1 MYDRLFSQGKIG
13 SVTLK
18 NRLVMSP
25 MGIGLANLDGTPGE
39 DMIAYYEARAIG
51 GAGLI
56 IPEIARVNDVHGP
69 GLMRQLSVTQDRH
82 IEPLSRL
89 AGAVHKHGS
98 KIFIQLHHPGRET
111 VTALLGGAPTVS
123 ASDIPCKYL
132 QQPTRALSTEEVKE
146 LIRQFVESA
155 VRVQKA
161 GCDGVELHCAH
172 GYLLQQFLSPYTNK
186 RTDEY
191 GGSFENRL
199 RMVCEIISGIR
210 SACGT
215 DFPIGVRLSVEE
227 FLEKTGVTE
236 EYIHIKDG
244 VKIAVAL
251 EAQGLDF
258 IDVSVGLYETGM
270 TCVEPV
276 SFPQGW
282 RRDLIKAV
290 KDQVKIPVI
299 GVSAIR
305 EPAVAEKFLE
315 DGVEDFISMGRSWLA
330 DEAWGKKV
338 QEGREKEL
346 CKCINCLRC
355 FESLNEYNGAGL
367 PAECA
372 LNPRLAREK
381 KYGELPYD
389 HAHHYAVVVGGGPGG
404 MMAAKTLAERG
415 CKVTLLD
422 EGDTLG
428 GTVNQAKKPPH
439 KERMEWVMD
448 YYRAAF
454 EKLGVEVRTGT
465 KATADM
471 IAGMKPDGVVVATG
485 SRAVIPGKIPGIHES
500 HVYTIQQILGEEVL
514 GETDLA
520 GKQVMIIGAG
530 MTGIETAEYL
540 AARKCSVTVA
550 DMLDKVAP
558 GANHT
563 NVGDVCGRLKA
574 YGTKFLLGHALKEI
588 RKDCVILENLAGHQE
603 LTVPCEAVVLSMGYR
618 PDTSLAE
625 ELKERGIQTVA
636 VGSAVKDGII
646 APAVRGG
653 YEAAR
658 SLFTEKKRVTAF
670 HATREDL
677 ENFGKISLMDEQEG
691 IYLAYLTDPA
701 AIARILPPPLKPFSM
716 PVVTLSVCHI
726 HKPTFADD
734 YYEAILGVYATYGK
748 ALGLY
753 PISLVLG
760 GPGAEMAVQC
770 GRDNGSIPKKLGAEF
785 VMRRNGKNVTAG
797 VTRRG
802 VQLVDISMELGQYNS
817 PLTHALYQ
825 APGAGKQVFGGGFY
839 FHFDRMPDR
848 EGVSHFVNGAL
859 LQNLCEYNYQSWEP
873 GTASLTLRSSI
884 DDPWAE
890 LPINTIVG
898 GAYSKNSLLVH
909 KLNLVEELEAEE
921 IVPYLLTGRYDRTA
935 FMETGR
941 V

>member
-1 MYDRLFSQGKIG
+1 MYEKLFSEGRIGK
-13 SVTLK
+13 VTLK

-25 MGIGLANLDGTPGE
+25 MGIGLANLDGSPSE
-39 DMIAYYEARAIG
+39 DMIAYYEARAAG

-56 IPEIARVNDVHGP
+56 IPEITRVNDVHGA

-89 AGAVHKHGS
+89 AAAVHKHGS

-111 VTALLGGAPTVS
+111 VSALLGGQPTVS

-132 QQPTRALSTEEVKE
+132 QQPTRALTTEEVRE
-146 LIRQFVESA
+146 LIRQFVEGA

-186 RTDEY
+186 RTDAY

-199 RMVCEIISGIR
+199 RIVTEIITGIR
-210 SACGT
+210 SRCGS
-215 DFPIGVRLSVEE
+215 DFPIGVRLTVEE
-227 FLEKTGVTE
+227 FLDKTGVTE
-236 EYIHIKDG
+236 DYIHIQDG
-244 VKIAVAL
+244 VKIAMAL

-258 IDVSVGLYETGM
+258 LDVSVGLYETGM

-290 KDQVKIPVI
+290 KDHVHIPVM
-299 GVSAIR
+299 GVSVIR
-305 EPAVAEKFLE
+305 EPAVAEQFLA

-330 DEAWGKKV
+330 DEQWGKKV

-355 FESLNEYNGAGL
+355 FESLNEYNVAGL

-372 LNPRLAREK
+372 LNPRLARER

-389 HAHHYAVVVGGGPGG
+389 TAHHSVVVVGGGPSG

-415 CKVTLLD
+415 CRVTLLD
-422 EGDTLG
+422 RGAALG
-428 GTVNQAKKPPH
+428 GTVNQAKMPPL

-454 EKLGVEVRTGT
+454 EKLGVEVRLQTE
-465 KATADM
+465 ATADM
-471 IAGMKPDGVVVATG
+471 VAAMAPDAVIVGTG
-485 SRAVIPGKIPGIHES
+485 SKPVVPGKIPGVDGGTVFTVE
-500 HVYTIQQILGEEVL
+500 QVL
-514 GETDLA
+514 TGAADLA
-520 GKQVMIIGAG
+520 GKRVAVIGAG
-530 MTGIETAEYL
+530 ITGIETAEFL
-540 AARKCSVTVA
+540 AARKAEVTVV
-550 DMLDKVAP
+550 DLLEQVAP
-558 GANHT
+558 NANHT
-563 NVGDVCGRLKA
+563 NVGDVCGRLA
-574 YGTKFLLGHALKEI
+574 QYGTRFLLGHGLLEI
-588 RKDCVILENLAGHQE
+588 RSDAVVLEKKADQTQV
-603 LTVPCEAVVLSMGYR
+603 TVPVDAVVLSLGYR
-618 PDTSLAE
+618 PDTTLAD
-625 ELKERGIQTVA
+625 ELKAKGLHVVT
-636 VGSAVKDGII
+636 VGSAVKDGTI
-646 APAVRGG
+646 APATRTG

-658 SLFTEKKRVTAF
+658 ELFVERPKVTTFRTPA
-670 HATREDL
+670 EDL
-677 ENFGKISLMDEQEG
+677 PNFGKVSLMDEQEG
-691 IYLAYLTDPA
+691 VYLAYLTDPA

-726 HKPTFADD
+726 RKPTFADD
-734 YYEAILGVYATYGK
+734 YYEAILGVYCTYGK
-748 ALGLY
+748 SLGLY
-753 PISLVLG
+753 PISLVLS

-770 GRDNGSIPKKLGAEF
+770 GRDNGSIPKKLGAEI
-785 VMRRNGKNVTAG
+785 VMRRSGSHVAVG

-802 VQLVDISMELGQYNS
+802 TQLVDIRMELGQYNS

-825 APGAGKQVFGGGFY
+825 APEAGKQIFGGGFY
-839 FHFDRMPDR
+839 FHFDRRPD
-848 EGVSHFVNGAL
+848 ENGVSHFMNGAL
-859 LQNLCEYNYQSWEP
+859 LQNMCEYNYKSWEP
-873 GTASLTLRSSI
+873 GFVELELRSSL

-898 GAYSKNSLLVH
+898 GAYSHNSLLVH
-909 KLNLVEELEAEE
+909 KLNLVEQLDADE

-941 V
+941 I

>member
-1 MYDRLFSQGKIG
+1 MYEQLFSEGKIG
-13 SVTLK
+13 AVTLK

-25 MGIGLANLDGTPGE
+25 MGIGLANLDGTPSE
-39 DMIAYYEARAIG
+39 DMIAYYEARAMG

-56 IPEIARVNDVHGP
+56 IPEITRVNDVHGP

-89 AGAVHKHGS
+89 ASAVHKHGS

-111 VTALLGGAPTVS
+111 VSALLGGQPVVS

-132 QQPTRALSTEEVKE
+132 QQKTRALSTEEVKE
-146 LIRQFVESA
+146 LIGQFIDGA

-199 RMVCEIISGIR
+199 RMVCEIIAGIR
-210 SACGT
+210 KQCGP
-215 DFPIGVRLSVEE
+215 DFPVGVRLSVEE
-227 FLEKTGVTE
+227 FLDKTGVTE
-236 EYIHIKDG
+236 DYIHIQDG
-244 VKIAVAL
+244 LKIAMAL

-258 IDVSVGLYETGM
+258 IDVSVGLYETGS
-270 TCVEPV
+270 TCVEPI

-290 KDQVKIPVI
+290 KDHVHVPII
-299 GVSAIR
+299 GVSVIR

-315 DGVEDFISMGRSWLA
+315 DGVEDFVSMGRSWLA
-330 DEAWGKKV
+330 DEEWGKKV

-355 FESLNEYNGAGL
+355 FESLNEYNAAGL

-372 LNPRLAREK
+372 LNPRTARER
-381 KYGELPYD
+381 KYGDLPYD
-389 HAHHYAVVVGGGPGG
+389 TEHHSVVVVGGGPSG

-415 CKVTLLD
+415 CRVTLLD
-422 EGDTLG
+422 RGSMLG
-428 GTVNQAKKPPH
+428 GTVNQAKMPPL

-454 EKLGVEVRTGT
+454 EKLGVEVLLNTEV
-465 KATADM
+465 TADLV
-471 IAGMKPDGVVVATG
+471 AERKPDAVIVGTG
-485 SRAVIPGKIPGIHES
+485 SRSVVPSKIPGAAGPN
-500 HVYTIQQILGEEVL
+500 VYTVEQVL
-514 GETDLA
+514 TGGADFS
-520 GKQVMIIGAG
+520 GKNVTVIGAG
-530 MTGIETAEYL
+530 ITGIETAEYL
-540 AARKCSVTVA
+540 AARKASVTIV
-550 DMLDKVAP
+550 DLLDQVAP
-558 GANHT
+558 NANHT
-563 NVGDVCGRLKA
+563 NVADICGRLSQ
-574 YGTKFLLGHALKEI
+574 YGTRYLLGHALKEI
-588 RKDCVILENLAGHQE
+588 QADAVVLEKQADHSPV
-603 LTVPCEAVVLSMGYR
+603 TVPADAVVLSLGYR
-618 PDTSLAE
+618 PDNALAE
-625 ELKERGIQTVA
+625 ELKARGFQVVT
-636 VGSAVKDGII
+636 VGSAVKDGTI
-646 APAVRGG
+646 APATRSG

-658 SLFTEKKRVTAF
+658 KLFTKPEKITTFRMPA
-670 HATREDL
+670 AEL
-677 ENFGKISLMDEQEG
+677 SSFGKVSLMDEQEG
-691 IYLAYLTDPA
+691 LYMAYLTDPE
-701 AIARILPPPLKPFSM
+701 AIARVLPPPLKPFSM

-726 HKPTFADD
+726 HKPSFADD
-734 YYEAILGVYATYGK
+734 YYEAILGVYCTYGK
-748 ALGLY
+748 TLGLY

-785 VMRRNGKNVTAG
+785 VLRRSGSTVTAQ

-802 VQLVDISMELGQYNS
+802 TELVDLKLELGHYNS

-825 APGAGKQVFGGGFY
+825 APAPGKQVFGGGFY
-839 FHFDRMPDR
+839 FHFDREPDENGEAR
-848 EGVSHFVNGAL
+848 FRNGAL
-859 LQNLCEYNYQSWEP
+859 LQNLCEYNYKSWEP
-873 GTASLTLRSSI
+873 GFASLALRSSL

-898 GAYSKNSLLVH
+898 GAYSGNSLLVH
-909 KLNLVEELEAEE
+909 KLSLVEHLNADD
-921 IVPYLLTGRYDRTA
+921 IVPYLLTARYDRTV

-941 V
+941 I

>member
-1 MYDRLFSQGKIG
+1 MYDRLFTEGKIG
-13 SVTLK
+13 CVTLK

-25 MGIGLANLDGTPGE
+25 MGIGLANLDGTPSE

-56 IPEIARVNDVHGP
+56 IPEITRVNDVHGP

-89 AGAVHKHGS
+89 AYAVHRHGS

-111 VTALLGGAPTVS
+111 VTALLGGAPVVS

-132 QQPTRALSTEEVKE
+132 QQPTRALTTDEVRE
-146 LIRQFVESA
+146 LIGQFISGA
-155 VRVQKA
+155 LRVQKA

-199 RMVCEIISGIR
+199 RMVNEIIAGIR
-210 SACGT
+210 AACGPK
-215 DFPIGVRLSVEE
+215 FPIGVRLSVDE
-227 FLEKTGVTE
+227 FLDKTGVTE
-236 EYIHIKDG
+236 DYIHIQDG
-244 VKIAVAL
+244 VKIAMAL
-251 EAQGLDF
+251 EATGIDF
-258 IDVSVGLYETGM
+258 IDVSVGMYETGM

-290 KDQVKIPVI
+290 KDHVKIPVI
-299 GVSAIR
+299 GVSSIR
-305 EPAVAEKFLE
+305 EPAVADKFLE
-315 DGVEDFISMGRSWLA
+315 NGVEDFISMGRSWLA
-330 DEAWGKKV
+330 DEEWGKKV
-338 QEGREKEL
+338 QEGREHEL

-355 FESLNEYNGAGL
+355 FESLNEYNAAGL

-372 LNPRLAREK
+372 LNPRLARER
-381 KYGELPYD
+381 KYGDL
-389 HAHHYAVVVGGGPGG
+389 AHDPARHSVAVVGGGPSGL
-404 MMAAKTLAERG
+404 MAAKTLAERG
-415 CKVTLLD
+415 CRVTLL
-422 EGDTLG
+422 EQGDTLG
-428 GTVNQAKKPPH
+428 GTINQAKMPPH
-439 KERMEWVMD
+439 KEQMEWIMD
-448 YYRAAF
+448 YYKAAF
-454 EKLGVEVRTGT
+454 DKLDVEVRLNTA
-465 KATADM
+465 ATADM
-471 IAGMKPDGVVVATG
+471 LFDLKPDAVIVGTG
-485 SRAVIPGKIPGIHES
+485 SKPVIPSRIPGVQKP
-500 HVYTIQQILGEEVL
+500 HVYSIPQILT
-514 GETDLA
+514 GETDLS
-520 GKQVMIIGAG
+520 GKKVVIIGAG

-540 AARKCSVTVA
+540 AVRKCSVTIA
-550 DMLDKVAP
+550 DILDQVAP
-558 GANHT
+558 TANHT
-563 NVGDVCGRLKA
+563 NVGDVCGRLAKHD
-574 YGTKFLLGHALKEI
+574 TRFLLGHALKEI
-588 RKDCVILENLAGHQE
+588 REDSVILEKQADHTEVTILAD
-603 LTVPCEAVVLSMGYR
+603 AVILSMGYR
-618 PDTSLAE
+618 PDTSLVD
-625 ELKERGIQTVA
+625 ELNAKGIPAVA
-636 VGSAVKDGII
+636 VGSAVKDGTI
-646 APAVRGG
+646 APATRSG

-658 SLFTEKKRVTAF
+658 ALFTEKKKETAF
-670 HATREDL
+670 YTPKSDIS
-677 ENFGKISLMDEQEG
+677 NFGKVSLMDEQEG
-691 IYLAYLTDPA
+691 LYLAYLTDPQ

-748 ALGLY
+748 SLGLY
-753 PISLVLG
+753 PVGLVLG

-785 VMRRNGKNVTAG
+785 VIRRNDNTVTAG

-802 VQLVDISMELGQYNS
+802 TQLVDIHMELGQYNS

-825 APGAGKQVFGGGFY
+825 NPGSGKQVFGGGFY
-839 FHFDRMPDR
+839 FHFDRMPD
-848 EGVSHFVNGAL
+848 ENGISHFINGAL

-873 GTASLTLRSSI
+873 GTASLTLNSSL

-898 GAYSKNSLLVH
+898 GAYSRNSLLVH
-909 KLNLVEELEAEE
+909 KLNLVEKLDAEE

-941 V
+941 I